1 MFILLLSWELF
12 WKMLTWKI
20 GVLTNFILPVRVHDP
35 VPSIG
40 SRWELQFYTPLL
52 LCYLLFLNLSDSFL
66 RCLQIVFT
74 LLSSRRQNNMK
85 RAMLSSFAPSWH
97 EALYQR
103 NSPPNGELKKHVEK
117 ISRFLFV
124 GEKQERDEINRPF
137 PSLYAAVKAA
147 VRLS

>member
-1 MFILLLSWELF
+1 MILYLQLVADENS
-12 WKMLTWKI
+12 
-20 GVLTNFILPVRVHDP
+20 NFI
-35 VPSIG
+35 
-40 SRWELQFYTPLL
+40 PL
-52 LCYLLFLNLSDSFL
+52 YYYVAYFFVIWATYFS